1 MSKKPKLFRWQRG
14 RQESGYHKMLIGGA
28 YWPIKFDMYLLK
40 FPAGSEIPPHTDPL
54 KEGRHYRLNVVL
66 KQARE
71 GGIFF
76 CNSPIFETN
85 RVKLFRPDI
94 TEHEV
99 SKIRRGN
106 RYVLSIGWVRR

>member
-1 MSKKPKLFRWQRG
+1 
-14 RQESGYHKMLIGGA
+14 MLIGGA

-40 FPAGSEIPPHTDPL
+40 FPVGSEIPPHTDTL
-54 KEGRHYRLNVVL
+54 REGKHYRLNFVL

-71 GGIFF
+71 GEVFL

-99 SKIRRGN
+99 SKIRQGN